1 MASESKNSVLG
12 EYPVVTIL
20 PVQWGD
26 QDAFGHVNNT
36 VPIRWFES
44 SRIAYLL
51 KTDMAVLDAGG
62 LSPILVSV
70 TCNYRQQIHYPDTVH
85 IGARVRRV
93 STSSIQIC
101 HRVYSESQKAVVIEG
116 ETVMAV
122 FDYEGQKTVPVPDNI
137 RRQINALE
145 GKSVA
150 DLRA

>member
-1 MASESKNSVLG
+1 MTSEPKNTLLG
-12 EYPVVTIL
+12 EYPVVTVL

-51 KTDMAVLDAGG
+51 KTDLAVLDAGG
-62 LSPILVSV
+62 LSPILASV
-70 TCNYRQQIHYPDTVH
+70 TCDYRKQIHYPDTVH
-85 IGARVRRV
+85 IGARVSCV
-93 STSSIQIC
+93 GNTSIQIC
-101 HRVYSESQKAVVIEG
+101 HRVYSESQEAVVVEG

-122 FDYEGQKTVPVPDNI
+122 FDYESQRTVRVPQNI

-145 GKSVA
+145 GKSIA
-150 DLRA
+150 ALSS